1 MMHGTKK
8 SHSSIALTKFDGGE
22 RRAPQHD
29 LGAGE
34 IEPDCMSAAPGGHG
48 RDVSGT
54 CRHIQNPLAGCDAGR
69 RQPAPPPIVETG
81 CPNAGGRDRQR
92 APSQPSRKP

>member
-1 MMHGTKK
+1 LGKLTLQAYYHRIERVGAERKLLG
-8 SHSSIALTKFDGGE
+8 IALTKFDGGE

-34 IEPDCMSAAPGGHG
+34 IEPDCMSAAPGSRG

-54 CRHIQNPLAGCDAGR
+54 CRHIQNPLTGCDAGDVNQRLR
-69 RQPAPPPIVETG
+69 R
-81 CPNAGGRDRQR
+81 
-92 APSQPSRKP
+92 